1 MVEKD
6 PWDDVS
12 DRFAR
17 LGKRLKAAADGGA
30 KGDRDA
36 VADAFKSFV
45 ASLDDAAASLN
56 KAVQDPKFRDDAK
69 AAAKSL
75 GDAVAASF
83 EQIGDDLRGRFRRE
97 GKA

>member
-1 MVEKD
+1 MADKD

-12 DRFAR
+12 DRFAT
-17 LGKRLKAAADGGA
+17 LGKRLQGR
-30 KGDRDA
+30 DRDD

-45 ASLDDAAASLN
+45 AALDDAAASLN
-56 KAVQDPKFRDDAK
+56 KAVQDPKFRDEAK

-83 EQIGDDLRGRFRRE
+83 EQIGDDLKGRF
-97 GKA
+97 GKK